1 MSGYIGKEAV
11 GQLTDGSVTTAKMA
25 DGSVTAAKIADG
37 TIVAAEVASNAIT
50 TAKIN
55 AGAVTSAK
63 MDTNIAVSGTLQG
76 TVITA
81 TTGFAPDAQD
91 GAYLGT
97 SSLQFSDLFL
107 ADAAVIALGDD
118 GDVTLTH
125 VADTGILLNSTMAI
139 QFNDA
144 SQYINAPSN
153 AILDINATD
162 EIELNATA
170 VDLNGTLDVS
180 GTGLITGVLTTGAGV
195 VSDTTNTDALGT
207 TSVTWSDL
215 YLGDGAVLG
224 FGEDQDVTLTHV
236 ADTGIL
242 LNSTMAIQFN
252 DASQYI
258 NAPSNAIL
266 DINATDEIELNAT
279 AVDLNG
285 TLDVSGTG
293 LITGV
298 LTTGAGIVSDTTNTD
313 ALGTTSVTWSDLY
326 LGDGAVLG
334 FGEDQDVTLTHVA
347 DTGILLNST
356 MAIQFNDASQYIN
369 APSNAI
375 LDINATDEIELNAT
389 AVDLNG
395 TLDVSGTGLITGVL
409 TTGAGIVSDTTN
421 TDALGSASVT
431 WADAYLGDG
440 AVLNFGEDQDV
451 TLTHTADTGLTLNS
465 TMKLMFNDATQYIQG
480 ASGTV
485 LDIAATDEIELTAT
499 TIDLNGILDMGGN
512 VLQTAQFKDYSETR
526 SALSAAATVDID
538 IEDGNVFT
546 LTPDQNTTFTFS
558 NPAASGQA
566 TSFTLIWTQD
576 SSNRTITWPNSV
588 DWAGGSAPDVTAGN
602 AKIDIY
608 TFFTI
613 DGGTIWYGFQPGAE
627 MG

>member
-1 MSGYIGKEAV
+1 MSGYIGKEAL
-11 GQLTDGSVTTAKMA
+11 GALADDSVTTAKVA
-25 DGSVTAAKIADG
+25 DGAITAAKIADG
-37 TIVAAEVASNAIT
+37 TVVAAEIASNAVT
-50 TAKIN
+50 TVKIN

-76 TVITA
+76 TVITG

-107 ADAAVIALGDD
+107 ADAAVVALGDD
-118 GDVTLTH
+118 GEVTLTHVHDTGILLNGAMQLQFSDASQFINAPSATVLDINATDEIELNATAIDLNGTLDVSGTGLVTGVLTTGAGVISDTTNTDALGSASVTWSDIFLGDGAVVNLGEDQDVTLTH
-125 VADTGILLNSTMAI
+125 VADTGLLLNSTRQLQFNDSSQYIAASSAADLDIAATTDINLNCTTVDINAAANISGAATITGVLTTGGGIISDTTNTDKLGSTSVTWADAYLGDGAVLAFGEDQDVTFTHVADTGVLLNSTMAI

-153 AILDINATD
+153 AILDITATD

-170 VDLNGTLDVS
+170 IDLNGTLDVS
-180 GTGLITGVLTTGAGV
+180 GT
-195 VSDTTNTDALGT
+195 AL
-207 TSVTWSDL
+207 V
-215 YLGDGAVLG
+215 
-224 FGEDQDVTLTHV
+224 
-236 ADTGIL
+236 
-242 LNSTMAIQFN
+242 
-252 DASQYI
+252 
-258 NAPSNAIL
+258 
-266 DINATDEIELNAT
+266 
-279 AVDLNG
+279 
-285 TLDVSGTG
+285 
-293 LITGV
+293 TGV

-313 ALGTTSVTWSDLY
+313 K
-326 LGDGAVLG
+326 
-334 FGEDQDVTLTHVA
+334 
-347 DTGILLNST
+347 
-356 MAIQFNDASQYIN
+356 
-369 APSNAI
+369 
-375 LDINATDEIELNAT
+375 
-389 AVDLNG
+389 
-395 TLDVSGTGLITGVL
+395 
-409 TTGAGIVSDTTN
+409 
-421 TDALGSASVT
+421 LGSTSVT

-440 AVLNFGEDQDV
+440 AVLAFGEDQDV
-451 TLTHTADTGLTLNS
+451 TVTHTADTGLTLNS

-526 SALSAAATVDID
+526 SALSAASTVDID

-546 LTPDQNTTFTFS
+546 LTPDQNTTFTFT

-576 SSNRTITWPNSV
+576 SSNRTITWPGTV
-588 DWAGGSAPDVTAGN
+588 DWAGGSAPDVTAGSG
-602 AKIDIY
+602 KIDIY

>member
-11 GQLTDGSVTTAKMA
+11 GALTDGSVTTAKMA

-76 TVITA
+76 TVITG

-118 GDVTLTH
+118 G
-125 VADTGILLNSTMAI
+125 
-139 QFNDA
+139 
-144 SQYINAPSN
+144 
-153 AILDINATD
+153 
-162 EIELNATA
+162 
-170 VDLNGTLDVS
+170 
-180 GTGLITGVLTTGAGV
+180 
-195 VSDTTNTDALGT
+195 
-207 TSVTWSDL
+207 
-215 YLGDGAVLG
+215 
-224 FGEDQDVTLTHV
+224 
-236 ADTGIL
+236 
-242 LNSTMAIQFN
+242 
-252 DASQYI
+252 
-258 NAPSNAIL
+258 
-266 DINATDEIELNAT
+266 
-279 AVDLNG
+279 
-285 TLDVSGTG
+285 
-293 LITGV
+293 
-298 LTTGAGIVSDTTNTD
+298 
-313 ALGTTSVTWSDLY
+313 
-326 LGDGAVLG
+326 
-334 FGEDQDVTLTHVA
+334 DVTLTHVA

-576 SSNRTITWPNSV
+576 SSNRTITWPGSV
-588 DWAGGSAPDVTAGN
+588 DWAGGSAPDVTAGA

>member
-1 MSGYIGKEAV
+1 M
-11 GQLTDGSVTTAKMA
+11 
-25 DGSVTAAKIADG
+25 
-37 TIVAAEVASNAIT
+37 
-50 TAKIN
+50 
-55 AGAVTSAK
+55 
-63 MDTNIAVSGTLQG
+63 
-76 TVITA
+76 
-81 TTGFAPDAQD
+81 
-91 GAYLGT
+91 
-97 SSLQFSDLFL
+97 
-107 ADAAVIALGDD
+107 
-118 GDVTLTH
+118 
-125 VADTGILLNSTMAI
+125 
-139 QFNDA
+139 
-144 SQYINAPSN
+144 
-153 AILDINATD
+153 
-162 EIELNATA
+162 
-170 VDLNGTLDVS
+170 
-180 GTGLITGVLTTGAGV
+180 
-195 VSDTTNTDALGT
+195 
-207 TSVTWSDL
+207 
-215 YLGDGAVLG
+215 
-224 FGEDQDVTLTHV
+224 
-236 ADTGIL
+236 
-242 LNSTMAIQFN
+242 
-252 DASQYI
+252 
-258 NAPSNAIL
+258 
-266 DINATDEIELNAT
+266 
-279 AVDLNG
+279 
-285 TLDVSGTG
+285 
-293 LITGV
+293 
-298 LTTGAGIVSDTTNTD
+298 
-313 ALGTTSVTWSDLY
+313 
-326 LGDGAVLG
+326 
-334 FGEDQDVTLTHVA
+334 
-347 DTGILLNST
+347 
-356 MAIQFNDASQYIN
+356 
-369 APSNAI
+369 
-375 LDINATDEIELNAT
+375 
-389 AVDLNG
+389 
-395 TLDVSGTGLITGVL
+395 

>member
-11 GQLTDGSVTTAKMA
+11 GQLLDDAVTTAKIL
-25 DGSVTAAKIADG
+25 DGAVTAAKIADG
-37 TIVAAEVASNAIT
+37 TIVAAEIADDAIT
-50 TAKIN
+50 TAKILN
-55 AGAVTSAK
+55 SNVTSAK

-97 SSLQFSDLFL
+97 SALQFSDLFL
-107 ADAAVIALGDD
+107 ADDAVIALGDD

-144 SQYINAPSN
+144 SQYINAPTN

-170 VDLNGTLDVS
+170 IDLNGTLDVS
-180 GTGLITGVLTTGAGV
+180 GTGLVTGVLTTGAGI
-195 VSDTTNTDALGT
+195 VSDTTNTDALGSASVT
-207 TSVTWSDL
+207 WSDIFLGDGAVVNLGEDQDVTLTHVADTGLLLNSTSQLQFNDSSQYIAASSGDDLDIAATTDINLNCTTVDINAAANISGAATITGVLTTGGGIISDTTNTDALGSTSVTWSDA
-215 YLGDGAVLG
+215 YLGDAAVLA

-236 ADTGIL
+236 ADTGLL

-258 NAPSNAIL
+258 NAPS
-266 DINATDEIELNAT
+266 D
-279 AVDLNG
+279 
-285 TLDVSGTG
+285 
-293 LITGV
+293 
-298 LTTGAGIVSDTTNTD
+298 
-313 ALGTTSVTWSDLY
+313 
-326 LGDGAVLG
+326 
-334 FGEDQDVTLTHVA
+334 
-347 DTGILLNST
+347 
-356 MAIQFNDASQYIN
+356 
-369 APSNAI
+369 AI

-451 TLTHTADTGLTLNS
+451 TLTHVADTGLLLNGAMQLQFS
-465 TMKLMFNDATQYIQG
+465 DASQFIN
-480 ASGTV
+480 APSATV
-485 LDIAATDEIELTAT
+485 LDINATDEIELNAT
-499 TIDLNGILDMGGN
+499 TIDCNGILDLGDN
-512 VLQTAQFKDYSETR
+512 VLQSAQFKDYSETR
-526 SALSAAATVDID
+526 TALSAAATVDVD

-558 NPAASGQA
+558 NPAASGLA

-576 SSNRTITWPNSV
+576 SSNRTITWPASV
-588 DWAGGSAPDVTAGN
+588 DWAGGSAPDVTAGSGVV
-602 AKIDIY
+602 DIY

-613 DGGTIWYGFQPGAE
+613 DGGTIWFGFQPGAE